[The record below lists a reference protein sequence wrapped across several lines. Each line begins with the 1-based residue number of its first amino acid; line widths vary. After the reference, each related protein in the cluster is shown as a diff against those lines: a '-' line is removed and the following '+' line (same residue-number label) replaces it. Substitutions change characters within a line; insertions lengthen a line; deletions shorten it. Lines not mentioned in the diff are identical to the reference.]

1 MVYDTEYDKYVRLS
15 QDRKIKQRTQ
25 NIPNCTTKT
34 TKKSENLHFYQYQQS
49 EESSITS
56 THLIISIIII
66 IIIILSFF
74 ATWTCPQQI
83 WGTTG
88 QNFMTL
94 GGVIDIC
101 L

>member
-34 TKKSENLHFYQYQQS
+34 TKNNEILHSYQYQQS

-56 THLIISIIII
+56 THWIIIII

-74 ATWTCPQQI
+74 ATWRCPRQI

-88 QNFMTL
+88 QNFMQL
-94 GGVIDIC
+94 VGVIDMC
-101 L
+101 F